1 MAALQSLHAL
11 RLWALALYRRLE
23 QAFDR
28 VFGASLN
35 PLRHLGSLGF
45 LLFWLL
51 AISGIFVYILFD
63 TSVVGAYRSIDQLSK
78 GPWYEG
84 GLLRSVHRYAAD
96 GFVLVMLG
104 HLLREGLAGRYQ
116 GFRRVPWLTG
126 VPLLLLAFVSAIGG
140 FWLCWDQLGQFS
152 ALATAEWLDRLP
164 LFGSPL
170 TRNFLTAA
178 AVSDRLF
185 SLLVFVHIGVPL
197 LLVFGLWFHIQ
208 RISRAAVFPPRPLAA
223 ATTLTLCVLA
233 LAAPVQSHGPAD
245 MAIVPAQLQI
255 DWLLLFVHPLT
266 YATSGETVWALL
278 GVSLIVL
285 LGLPFLPQPAPV
297 PVATVDADNCNGC
310 RRCFDDCPYQ
320 AVTMVAHPT
329 RPARQLAQVNADL
342 CASCGICA
350 GACPSAT
357 PFRGIASLVS
367 GIDMPT
373 LTVDAMRRQLR
384 EGLAG
389 LARGGPRI
397 VLFGCR
403 QGAAADRLAAPDVLC
418 LNLLCAGQLPPSFI
432 EYALRDGAD
441 AVLIAACEPA
451 GCEFRLGSRWT
462 LERIAGAREPH
473 LRDSVPPDR
482 VTVAFA
488 DAGEEASLARA
499 LDALRQRLRAMPPP
513 PVDDRIAVHG

>member
-1 MAALQSLHAL
+1 MAVLQSLHSL
-11 RLWALALYRRLE
+11 RLQAMAVYRHLE

-28 VFGASLN
+28 VFGAPLN

-45 LLFWLL
+45 LLFWVL
-51 AISGIFVYILFD
+51 AVSGIYVYALFD
-63 TSVVGAYRSIDQLSK
+63 TSVQGAYRSIDQLSR

-96 GFVLVMLG
+96 GFVLVMLA

-126 VPLLLLAFVSAIGG
+126 VPLLLLAFTSAIGG

-164 LFGSPL
+164 LFASPL
-170 TRNFLTAA
+170 TRNFLTAS

-197 LLVFGLWFHIQ
+197 LLIFGLWFHIQ
-208 RISRAAVFPPRPLAA
+208 RIARAAVFPPRPLAA
-223 ATTLTLCVLA
+223 ATVLMLCLLA
-233 LAAPVQSHGPAD
+233 LAVPVRSHAPAD

-266 YATSGETVWALL
+266 YATSGEAVWALL
-278 GVSLIVL
+278 GASLLVL
-285 LGLPFLPQPAPV
+285 LGLPFLPQPAPL
-297 PVATVDADNCNGC
+297 PVAVVDPQNCNGC

-320 AVTMVAHPT
+320 AVTMVEHPM
-329 RPARQLAQVNADL
+329 RAGRQLAQVNADL

-357 PFRGIASLVS
+357 PFRGAAALVS

-373 LTVDAMRRQLR
+373 LTVDALRRQLR
-384 EGLAG
+384 DGLAALTG
-389 LARGGPRI
+389 SAPKI
-397 VLFGCR
+397 VAFGCR
-403 QGAAADRLAAPDVLC
+403 QGADVHRLASTDVLS
-418 LNLLCAGQLPPSFI
+418 LSLLCTGQLPPSFI

-441 AVLIAACEPA
+441 GVLIGACAPG

-462 LERIAGAREPH
+462 AERMAGTREPH
-473 LRDSVPPDR
+473 LRDSVPRER
-482 VTVAFA
+482 VALAWA
-488 DAGEEASLARA
+488 DAGEDAALA
-499 LDALRQRLRAMPPP
+499 DALAALRRRLPVRPAPS
-513 PVDDRIAVHG
+513 VDDRTPVHG